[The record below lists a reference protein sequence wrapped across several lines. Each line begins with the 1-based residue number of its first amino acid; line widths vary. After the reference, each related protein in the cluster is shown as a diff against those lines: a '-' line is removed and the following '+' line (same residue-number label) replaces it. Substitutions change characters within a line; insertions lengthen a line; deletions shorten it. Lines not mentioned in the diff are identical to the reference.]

1 MRSSLLAHGHSD
13 RIHGGTVPGL
23 VRRPLVIWLLAALAV
38 PVLLTAVL
46 IPAKAGTTEDDLRD
60 RTVAA
65 LKARGIENASVD
77 FDGRDAKIVVAGDVD
92 PAQIQAIAAG
102 VEGVRSVR
110 VEGAATATPAP
121 TPTPGATP
129 TSPSAPTEESDV
141 PAFEVGRTNQSI
153 RVQAPVR
160 SQAVKDAISAE
171 VEELLG
177 PDRQYDDRT
186 TIDPANGIADAA
198 TLSALLRALAIG
210 TGDASVRYDGDT
222 VTLSGEVP
230 DQATKA
236 TVGRAAAKA
245 VPGAVLADQL
255 QLPKPPKTA
264 LSEPCRTFQTRLAEF
279 SRQYKINF
287 LSGTSIVNDASKPSV
302 VRAAAL
308 LKTCTTVRVEVAGHT
323 DNLGSPATSLPLSER
338 RAAAVKAELVRLGV
352 NANRILAHGYGQTFP
367 IASNATGAGRIANR
381 RAELRVV
388 QGN

>member
-1 MRSSLLAHGHSD
+1 M
-13 RIHGGTVPGL
+13 PGL

-46 IPAKAGTTEDDLRD
+46 IPARAGTTEDDLRD

-65 LKARGIENASVD
+65 LKARGIENAAVD
-77 FDGRDAKIVVAGDVD
+77 FDGRDAKIVVPDAVD
-92 PAQIQAIAAG
+92 PAQVQEIAAG

-110 VEGAATATPAP
+110 IEGGASP
-121 TPTPGATP
+121 TPTPTAT
-129 TSPSAPTEESDV
+129 SAPTEESAV
-141 PAFEVGRTNQSI
+141 PAFEVGRTDRSI
-153 RVQAPVR
+153 RVQAPVK
-160 SQAVKDAISAE
+160 SQAVKDAFSAE
-171 VEELLG
+171 VEQLLG
-177 PDRQYDDRT
+177 PDREYDDRT
-186 TIDPANGIADAA
+186 TIDPANGFADAA
-198 TLSALLRALAIG
+198 TISALLRALAIG

-245 VPGAVLADQL
+245 VPGAVVADQL
-255 QLPKPPKTA
+255 QLPAPSKSTV
-264 LSEPCRTFQTRLAEF
+264 SEPCRTFPTRLAEF

-302 VRAAAL
+302 ARAAAV
-308 LKTCTTVRVEVAGHT
+308 LKSCTTMRVEVAGHT
-323 DNLGSPATSLPLSER
+323 DDLGSPATSLPLSER

-352 NANRILAHGYGQTFP
+352 NADRILAHGYGQAFP

>member
-13 RIHGGTVPGL
+13 RIHGGTVHGL

-46 IPAKAGTTEDDLRD
+46 IPARAGTTEDDLRD
-60 RTVAA
+60 RTVEA
-65 LKARGIENASVD
+65 LKARGIETASVD
-77 FDGRDAKIVVAGDVD
+77 FDGRDAKIVVPDSVD
-92 PAQIQAIAAG
+92 PAAVQEIATG

-110 VEGAATATPAP
+110 IEGGSTP
-121 TPTPGATP
+121 TPTPTATSTEP
-129 TSPSAPTEESDV
+129 AEESGV
-141 PAFEVGRTNQSI
+141 PAFEVGRTDQAI
-153 RVQAPVR
+153 RVQAPVQ
-160 SQAVKDAISAE
+160 SQAVKDAISAA
-171 VEELLG
+171 VEQLLG
-177 PDRQYDDRT
+177 PDREYDDRT

-222 VTLSGEVP
+222 VTLSGQVP

-236 TVGRAAAKA
+236 TIGRAAAKA

-255 QLPKPPKTA
+255 QLPTPTKSA
-264 LSEPCRTFQTRLAEF
+264 VSEPCRTFQSRLAEF

-302 VRAAAL
+302 VRAAAV
-308 LKTCTTVRVEVAGHT
+308 LKSCTTARVEVAGHT
-323 DNLGSPATSLPLSER
+323 DDLGSPATSLPLSER

-352 NANRILAHGYGQTFP
+352 NPDRILANGYGQAFP